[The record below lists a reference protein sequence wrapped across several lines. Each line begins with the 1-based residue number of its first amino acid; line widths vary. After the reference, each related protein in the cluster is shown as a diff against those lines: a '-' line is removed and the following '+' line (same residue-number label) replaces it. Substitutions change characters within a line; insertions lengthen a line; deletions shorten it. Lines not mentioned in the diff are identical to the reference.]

1 MAKPAIKTM
10 QQMEQE
16 NRRLL
21 QEEAD
26 KKALAKQQS
35 EEVER
40 QKSLQGE
47 SERNK
52 DEQEA
57 GQKRLAE
64 QQQREKEALH
74 LEAEHQRQI
83 DAAADLQQREQVAS
97 ISGTPLPQQQQR
109 APDLELRPA
118 AVVAKD
124 QGEYHVRNATGDGSL
139 GAFVVRGSG
148 NLDHA
153 SKQDFLRKQAAEQE
167 QQKQADNELEY

>member
-1 MAKPAIKTM
+1 MAKAAIKTM

-26 KKALAKQQS
+26 KKVLARQQT
-35 EEVER
+35 EEIER

-47 SERNK
+47 SERTR
-52 DEQEA
+52 DEQESS
-57 GQKRLAE
+57 QKRLAE
-64 QQQREKEALH
+64 QEQRDKDALN
-74 LEAEHQRQI
+74 LADHQRHI
-83 DAAADLQQREQVAS
+83 DAAADLQQREHMAS

-109 APDLELRPA
+109 ATELELRP
-118 AVVAKD
+118 VPVLAKD
-124 QGEYHVRNATGDGSL
+124 QGEYHVRNSTGDGSL

-148 NLDHA
+148 DLDHA
-153 SKQDFLRKQAAEQE
+153 SKQEFLKQQAAEQE

>member
-1 MAKPAIKTM
+1 MAKAAIKTM

-26 KKALAKQQS
+26 KKALAKQQT
-35 EEVER
+35 EVVER
-40 QKSLQGE
+40 QQALQGE
-47 SERNK
+47 SERTK

-57 GQKRLAE
+57 GHRRLAE
-64 QQQREKEALH
+64 QEQRDKDALSQ
-74 LEAEHQRQI
+74 AEHQRQI
-83 DAAADLQQREQVAS
+83 DVAADLQQREQVAS

-118 AVVAKD
+118 AVAAKD
-124 QGEYHVRNATGDGSL
+124 QGEYHVRNSTGDGSL

-148 NLDHA
+148 DLDHA
-153 SKQDFLRKQAAEQE
+153 SKQEFLKKQAAEQE

>member
-1 MAKPAIKTM
+1 MAKAAIKTM

-26 KKALAKQQS
+26 KKALAKQQT

-40 QKSLQGE
+40 QKALQGE
-47 SERNK
+47 SERTK
-52 DEQEA
+52 GEQET

-64 QQQREKEALH
+64 QEQRDKEALNQ
-74 LEAEHQRQI
+74 ADHQRQI
-83 DAAADLQQREQVAS
+83 DTAADLQQREHMAS

-118 AVVAKD
+118 PVAAKD
-124 QGEYHVRNATGDGSL
+124 QGEYHVRNSTGDGNL

-148 NLDHA
+148 DLDHA
-153 SKQDFLRKQAAEQE
+153 SKQEFLRKQAAEQE